1 MMDLNDIT
9 IDDNKTLV
17 DVSSSVPIALCP
29 NLAVVTITASISS
42 KKPFFNEGA
51 TLGSP
56 LKFIH
61 MQTWFP
67 LMS

>member
-1 MMDLNDIT
+1 MRDLNDIT
-9 IDDNKTLV
+9 VDDNKTLV

-56 LKFIH
+56 L
-61 MQTWFP
+61 
-67 LMS
+67 